1 MWTSTGPSTDIRD
14 PFCRV
19 RAMYKDFNDHMAR
32 VFQPSHMCVVGEST
46 VKWGN
51 LCQPGVAYMPRKPAR
66 IGAEYKTI
74 ACSQTGILF
83 RLDLVEG
90 HRKPAH
96 VQLEYESHGEVPG
109 VLLRLTKPLQRSGRI
124 VVGDAWFAS
133 VTGARLLREN
143 GIYASFVVRKRKTWP
158 EGVPGTLGVVGGGA
172 VAREREHMHTQG
184 TDTHTDTNVD
194 TNVDTNEDTDADTD
208 THTQTHTQT
217 QTHRHTHRHTQ
228 AQAQMQTHS
237 HSRHFQRADW
247 KSQ

>member
-1 MWTSTGPSTDIRD
+1 
-14 PFCRV
+14 
-19 RAMYKDFNDHMAR
+19 MYKDFNDHMAR

-184 TDTHTDTNVD
+184 TETNKQTQRHRHRLRHT
-194 TNVDTNEDTDADTD
+194 EAHRDTD
-208 THTQTHTQT
+208 TP
-217 QTHRHTHRHTQ
+217 
-228 AQAQMQTHS
+228 
-237 HSRHFQRADW
+237 
-247 KSQ
+247 KSTNTD